1 MRVYV
6 QNMRGEPLMPCSPRK
21 ARVLLKEKKAIV
33 VMHTPFTIRLTI
45 ATGETKQEITL
56 GVDAG
61 SKTIG
66 LSACTEEEELYAAEV
81 QLRNDISKLLAA
93 RRECRSFRRS
103 RKTRYRKARF
113 DNRTGSKKPG
123 WLAPSV
129 QQKVETHLRA
139 VEKVHQILPVTKI
152 IVETASFDIQKIKN
166 PEISG
171 TEYQQGDQLGFWNV
185 REYVLWRDGHTCQCC
200 RGKSKDPVLNVHHI
214 ESRKTG
220 GDSPGNLVTLCE
232 TCHSGY
238 HNGKVTL
245 PGSIRRNRSYR
256 DAAFM
261 GIMRWAFYNRLKAIY
276 PDVTMTYGY
285 ITKNVRIQN
294 GLPKEHAVDARCI
307 AGKPLAKPAEDILFY
322 RKLRCHNRQIHKMIP
337 SKGGKRKRNQAP
349 YFVQGYRLFDKVIY
363 DGRECFITGRRQS
376 GYFALKTFSGEK
388 VHNSASSRKLVF
400 LEEARGY
407 IIQRISRKEIAG

>member
-33 VMHTPFTIRLTI
+33 VMRTPFTIRLTI

-152 IVETASFDIQKIKN
+152 IVETASFDI
-166 PEISG
+166 
-171 TEYQQGDQLGFWNV
+171 
-185 REYVLWRDGHTCQCC
+185 
-200 RGKSKDPVLNVHHI
+200 
-214 ESRKTG
+214 KTG
-220 GDSPGNLVTLCE
+220 N
-232 TCHSGY
+232 
-238 HNGKVTL
+238 
-245 PGSIRRNRSYR
+245 
-256 DAAFM
+256 
-261 GIMRWAFYNRLKAIY
+261 
-276 PDVTMTYGY
+276 
-285 ITKNVRIQN
+285 
-294 GLPKEHAVDARCI
+294 
-307 AGKPLAKPAEDILFY
+307 
-322 RKLRCHNRQIHKMIP
+322 
-337 SKGGKRKRNQAP
+337 
-349 YFVQGYRLFDKVIY
+349 
-363 DGRECFITGRRQS
+363 
-376 GYFALKTFSGEK
+376 
-388 VHNSASSRKLVF
+388 
-400 LEEARGY
+400 
-407 IIQRISRKEIAG
+407 